1 LPLAR
6 GAIGDK
12 ANNEI
17 NSGINIMFLLSS
29 LRSYRS
35 LATSLALALV
45 LFAGTSIVHAQ
56 EMDLNEFEALVGTGQ
71 TSTAIS
77 REQAIEM
84 ATGGSDAD
92 IELLSDYFAS
102 NGRDAEGVA
111 KMASDMIREL
121 AGSEHLVDAA
131 ERIADAATDA
141 LNAQYI
147 TRFED
152 DEDFSLPEAAIG
164 FDFATPDSKQ
174 ISGYERATPNDDRLE
189 TDTVMSGLRRPTD
202 KPVVAHGIVGV
213 KKFSTEMPNGIY
225 RVTLITDDLG
235 DWTKTPR
242 PFGNRIRVND
252 KIARVLTKDLR
263 DWILDSGKKGSS
275 PLGGREVDFSEK
287 GLQFPRIDPEVM
299 AGNAQNYGDPVGR
312 VDTVKGFATVVRVD
326 GQTETLSLGDPI
338 YKGDK
343 LATGTGSSLGLLLGD
358 ETTVAM
364 GDKAEMVLDDLVYNP
379 EEESGNL
386 SISILDGLFTMN
398 TGKIAST
405 DPQAMIVRTPRA
417 MSAIRGTNPGFD
429 VDATSGTENFFN
441 LPDANTGAFGSFSV
455 TSTTSGGELLLSGD
469 FDIFLLDEN
478 GDLSPIDLDPEI
490 IGEFFQ
496 ALRQIMPPQPSSGD
510 GSEDDFGSE
519 GGEAGDGIGG
529 SVTIEVEIVNG
540 ILEIEFLGADQ
551 IFLAAIVL
559 DPIEELE
566 EELDPEEL
574 LATALAEALSEIVTE
589 AGDEPE
595 DDPSPA

>member
-1 LPLAR
+1 
-6 GAIGDK
+6 
-12 ANNEI
+12 
-17 NSGINIMFLLSS
+17 MFLRSS

-35 LATSLALALV
+35 LATSLALVLV
-45 LFAGTSIVHAQ
+45 LFAGTSIIHAQ

-77 REQAIEM
+77 REQAIEL
-84 ATGGSDAD
+84 ATGGAESD

-121 AGSEHLVDAA
+121 AGSEHLADAA

-141 LNAQYI
+141 LNAQYV

-152 DEDFSLPEAAIG
+152 DEDFNLPEAAIG

-174 ISGYERATPNDDRLE
+174 ISGYERVTPNDERLE
-189 TDTVMSGLRRPTD
+189 SDTKMSGLRRPTD

-213 KKFSTEMPNGIY
+213 KKFATEMPNGVY

-235 DWTKTPR
+235 DWSKIPR

-252 KIARVLTKDLR
+252 KTVRVLTKDPS

-275 PLGGREVDFSEK
+275 PLGGRDIDFSEK

-299 AGNAQNYGDPVGR
+299 AGNANNYGDPIGR

-326 GQTETLSLGDPI
+326 GQTETLSLGAPI

-343 LATGTGSSLGLLLGD
+343 LTTGAGSSLGLLLGD

-364 GDKAEMVLDDLVYNP
+364 GDKAEMILDDLVYNP
-379 EEESGNL
+379 DEESGNL
-386 SISILDGLFTMN
+386 SISILDGLFTMK

-429 VDATSGTENFFN
+429 VDADGGTENFFN
-441 LPDANTGAFGSFSV
+441 LPDADTGAFGSFSV
-455 TSTTSGGELLLSGD
+455 TSTASGELLLLSDD
-469 FDIFLLDEN
+469 FEAFLLDEN
-478 GDLSPIDLDPEI
+478 GNLAPVDLDPEVI
-490 IGEFFQ
+490 SEFF
-496 ALRQIMPPQPSSGD
+496 AAVREAMPPQPSSGGD
-510 GSEDDFGSE
+510 SEDDFGSE
-519 GGEAGDGIGG
+519 GGDASEGIGG
-529 SVTIEVEIVNG
+529 AVTIEVEIVNG

-559 DPIEELE
+559 DPIEELDE
-566 EELDPEEL
+566 EFDPEEL

-595 DDPSPA
+595 DDPSPT

>member
-1 LPLAR
+1 
-6 GAIGDK
+6 
-12 ANNEI
+12 
-17 NSGINIMFLLSS
+17 MFSRCS
-29 LRSYRS
+29 LRCYRS
-35 LATSLALALV
+35 WAASLVLTVA
-45 LFAGTSIVHAQ
+45 LFAGTTIIHAQ
-56 EMDLNEFEALVGTGQ
+56 EMDLNEFEALIGTGQ
-71 TSTAIS
+71 TLSAIS
-77 REQAIEM
+77 AEQALEL
-84 ATGGSDAD
+84 ATDGTEAD
-92 IELLSDYFAS
+92 LELLSDYFAS

-111 KMASDMIREL
+111 RMAADMIREL
-121 AGSEHLVDAA
+121 SDSDTLADAA
-131 ERIADAATDA
+131 DRIADAATDA

-147 TRFED
+147 TRFEE

-174 ISGYERATPNDDRLE
+174 ISGYERVTPNDDRLE
-189 TDTVMSGLRRPTD
+189 SDTEMSGLRRPTD

-235 DWTKTPR
+235 DWSKIPR

-252 KIARVLTKDLR
+252 KTVRVLTKDPS

-275 PLGGREVDFSEK
+275 PWGGDDFDFAEK

-299 AGNAQNYGDPVGR
+299 AGIARYGDPIGR

-326 GQTETLSLGDPI
+326 GQTETLSLGAPI

-343 LATGTGSSLGLLLGD
+343 LATGTGSSLSLLLGD

-364 GDKAEMVLDDLVYNP
+364 SAKAEMVLDDLVYNP
-379 EEESGNL
+379 DEYSGSL
-386 SISILDGLFTMN
+386 SISILNGLFTMK
-398 TGKIAST
+398 TGNIAST
-405 DPQAMIVRTPRA
+405 DTQAMIVRTPRA

-429 VDATSGTENFFN
+429 VDADSGIENFFN
-441 LPDANTGAFGSFSV
+441 LPDSDTGAFGSFSV
-455 TSTTSGGELLLSGD
+455 SSTASGEEFLLSGD
-469 FDIFLLDEN
+469 FDVFLLDEN
-478 GDLSPIDLDPEI
+478 GDLGPVDIDAEQI
-490 IGEFFQ
+490 SEFFQ
-496 ALRQIMPPQPSSGD
+496 AVREALPPQPSAGGGSDDIGD
-510 GSEDDFGSE
+510 A

-566 EELDPEEL
+566 EDEDL
-574 LATALAEALSEIVTE
+574 LATALAEALSDIVTE
-589 AGDEPE
+589 AGDEEP
-595 DDPSPA
+595 DDPSPT

>member
-1 LPLAR
+1 MVSR
-6 GAIGDK
+6 R
-12 ANNEI
+12 
-17 NSGINIMFLLSS
+17 S
-29 LRSYRS
+29 LRCFRS
-35 LATSLALALV
+35 WAASLVLAVA
-45 LFAGTSIVHAQ
+45 LFAGTTIIHAQ

-71 TSTAIS
+71 TVSAIS
-77 REQAIEM
+77 AEQALEL
-84 ATGGSDAD
+84 ATGGSQAD

-111 KMASDMIREL
+111 KMAADMIREL
-121 AGSEHLVDAA
+121 SDSDILADAA

-141 LNAQYI
+141 LNAQYV
-147 TRFED
+147 TRFEE
-152 DEDFSLPEAAIG
+152 DEDFNLPEGAIG

-174 ISGYERATPNDDRLE
+174 ISGYERVTPNDERLE
-189 TDTVMSGLRRPTD
+189 SETEMSGLRRPTD

-213 KKFSTEMPNGIY
+213 KKFATEMPNGIY

-235 DWTKTPR
+235 DWSAIPR

-252 KIARVLTKDLR
+252 KTVRVLTKDPS

-275 PLGGREVDFSEK
+275 PLGGDDDFDFAEK

-299 AGNAQNYGDPVGR
+299 AGNARYGDPIGR

-326 GQTETLSLGDPI
+326 GQTETLSLGAPI

-364 GDKAEMVLDDLVYNP
+364 SAKAEMVLDDLVYNP
-379 EEESGNL
+379 DEDSGSL
-386 SISILDGLFTMN
+386 SISILDGLFTMK

-405 DPQAMIVRTPRA
+405 DTQAMIVRTPRA

-429 VDATSGTENFFN
+429 VDADSGIENFFN
-441 LPDANTGAFGSFSV
+441 LPDSDTGAFGSFSV
-455 TSTTSGGELLLSGD
+455 SSTASGEEFLLSGD
-469 FDIFLLDEN
+469 FDVFLLDEN
-478 GDLSPIDLDPEI
+478 GDLGPVDIDSEQI
-490 IGEFFQ
+490 SEFFAAVRE
-496 ALRQIMPPQPSSGD
+496 ALPPQPSAGG
-510 GSEDDFGSE
+510 GSDDFDE
-519 GGEAGDGIGG
+519 GGEAGEGIGG
-529 SVTIEVEIVNG
+529 AVTIEVEIVNG

-551 IFLAAIVL
+551 IFLAAVVL

-566 EELDPEEL
+566 EDEDL
-574 LATALAEALSEIVTE
+574 LATALAEALSDIVTE
-589 AGDEPE
+589 AGDEPP
-595 DDPSPA
+595 DDPSPT

>member
-1 LPLAR
+1 
-6 GAIGDK
+6 
-12 ANNEI
+12 
-17 NSGINIMFLLSS
+17 MFLRSS
-29 LRSYRS
+29 LRSFRS

-45 LFAGTSIVHAQ
+45 LFAGTNIIHAQ

-111 KMASDMIREL
+111 KMASDMIREF

-141 LNAQYI
+141 LNAQYV

-174 ISGYERATPNDDRLE
+174 IAGYERVTPNDERLE
-189 TDTVMSGLRRPTD
+189 SDTEMSGLRRPTD
-202 KPVVAHGIVGV
+202 KPVVAHGIIGV
-213 KKFSTEMPNGIY
+213 KKFATEMPNGVY

-235 DWTKTPR
+235 DWSKIPR
-242 PFGNRIRVND
+242 PFGNRIRVNG
-252 KIARVLTKDLR
+252 KTVRVLTKDPS

-275 PLGGREVDFSEK
+275 PWGGENLYFSET
-287 GLQFPRIDPEVM
+287 GLQFPRIDPELM
-299 AGNAQNYGDPVGR
+299 AGNAQNYGDPIGR

-343 LATGTGSSLGLLLGD
+343 LTTGAGSSLGLLLGD

-364 GDKAEMVLDDLVYNP
+364 GDKAEMVLDDLVYDP
-379 EEESGNL
+379 DEESGNL
-386 SISILDGLFTMN
+386 SISILDGLFTMK

-429 VDATSGTENFFN
+429 VDASGGTENFFN

-455 TSTTSGGELLLSGD
+455 TSTASGEQLLLSGD
-469 FDIFLLDEN
+469 FEVFLLDEN
-478 GDLSPIDLDPEI
+478 GDLAPVEVDSEVIS
-490 IGEFFQ
+490 EFFAAVRQ
-496 ALRQIMPPQPSSGD
+496 AMPPPPSSGG

-519 GGEAGDGIGG
+519 GGEASEGIGG
-529 SVTIEVEIVNG
+529 AVTIEIEIVNG

-551 IFLAAIVL
+551 NFLAAIVL

-595 DDPSPA
+595 DDPSPT